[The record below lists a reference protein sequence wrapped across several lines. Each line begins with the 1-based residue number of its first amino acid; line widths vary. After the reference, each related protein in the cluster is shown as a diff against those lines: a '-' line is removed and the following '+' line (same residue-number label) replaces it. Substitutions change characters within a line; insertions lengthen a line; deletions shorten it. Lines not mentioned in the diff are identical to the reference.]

1 MYPLQRNGS
10 FTPAKG
16 VGVLKRAR
24 VQIPPSPPKVPDIYK
39 TIDIWYFFYIFCL
52 IFNKY

>member
-39 TIDIWYFFYIFCL
+39 TDRYLVLFLYFL
-52 IFNKY
+52 FNI